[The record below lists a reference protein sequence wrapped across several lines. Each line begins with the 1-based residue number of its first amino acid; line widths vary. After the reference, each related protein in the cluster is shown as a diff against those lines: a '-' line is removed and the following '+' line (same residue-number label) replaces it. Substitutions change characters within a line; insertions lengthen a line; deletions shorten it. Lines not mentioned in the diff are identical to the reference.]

1 MRARWFLVPITAAV
15 PVAFFVACSPYSP
28 NLGKEPFLCGT
39 GSPACPDGYTCM
51 NDGTE
56 MVCVENGGGGGGGG
70 DGGGSGSC
78 ADDSEVEGPNGN
90 NTIAN
95 AYQVQVT
102 TNFDFTGLAICP
114 AGDVDYYEVNL
125 TQTQNLTVTV
135 IYAQWGGALQASI
148 QTPSGTIIKQL
159 APVDGMDRTISATI
173 ANEPQGAVYIEVS
186 GPTAGTPE
194 NNYELKINA
203 CTNPC

>member
-1 MRARWFLVPITAAV
+1 MRARWLPVLFAATA
-15 PVAFFVACSPYSP
+15 PVALFVACSPYSP

-56 MVCVENGGGGGGGG
+56 MVCVENSGGGGGGG

-95 AYQVQVT
+95 AYQVQVI

-125 TQTQNLTVTV
+125 PTMESLDVTV

-148 QTPSGTIIKQL
+148 QTPSGTVVQQL
-159 APVDGMDRTISATI
+159 MPESGMDRTIHAFAQNLNSG
-173 ANEPQGAVYIEVS
+173 PWYVEVA

-203 CTNPC
+203 GAQ